1 MPLITPADLR
11 THIYAEIIT
20 EITRNDETIVAQAI
34 QAAEGEAMLYLSR
47 YDIQQIFGTSD
58 APSTFDDPLLLRLLK
73 DITVWHI
80 IRLSNAGVD
89 QATHRTAYLDAIQIL
104 TGIKDGRVS
113 PHAWPYADTTT
124 TTTSSPPDGDT
135 ISWNSNLKRH
145 NHY

>member
-1 MPLITPADLR
+1 MSLITPADLR

-20 EITRNDETIVAQAI
+20 EITRNDETIVVQAI
-34 QAAEGEAMLYLSR
+34 EAAESEAMLYLSR
-47 YDIQQIFGTSD
+47 YDIQEIFGSTEV
-58 APSTFDDPLLLRLLK
+58 PSTFDDPLLLRLLK

-80 IRLSNAGVD
+80 IRLSNTGID
-89 QATHRTAYLDAIQIL
+89 QATHRTAYQDAIQIL

-113 PHAWPYADTTT
+113 PHAWPYADTAE
-124 TTTSSPPDGDT
+124 TTSPRDGDT